1 MVITIPTVRYGTM
14 FAEGWGNMDFHES
27 PEQSEFRLTARKW
40 IDKTM
45 ESIPNPIA
53 NTQQEREV
61 NSRWWQEQLH
71 ASGWAGLSWPVEF
84 GGKGLTAT
92 EESIFNGE
100 AALVEAPM
108 PINLVGMNLAGPTI
122 MLHGSDKQKQ
132 IYLPKIL
139 SGEQIWCQGFSEPG
153 SGSDLAS
160 LSTKAVKVE
169 GGWKVNGQKV
179 WTSSGHLAQKCL
191 LLTRTDT
198 DAPKH
203 KGITYLLADTKDFDI
218 RPLVMVNKD
227 AEFNEMFITDTFVE
241 DADLLGSPGEG
252 WKYALSTLSFERGT
266 IGFNLQVW
274 ARRALDQLISIVN
287 ELGMAND
294 QVVLEQIGKFEADV
308 LAIRVGGIRSM
319 AAISSGA
326 APGPESSTLKLLW
339 ARTVKNI
346 NRYSIEIQS
355 INGVLSENSV
365 SSDVIHRYF
374 RSRGHSIE
382 GGSDEVMKS
391 IIAERVLGLP
401 RSR

>member
-1 MVITIPTVRYGTM
+1 
-14 FAEGWGNMDFHES
+14 MDFHES
-27 PEQSEFRLTARKW
+27 PEQMEFRLLARTW
-40 IDKTM
+40 IYKAM
-45 ESIPNPIA
+45 ESIPVPSA
-53 NTQQEREV
+53 DSQQERET
-61 NSRWWQEQLH
+61 NSRWWQERLH

-122 MLHGSDKQKQ
+122 MMHGNDKQKQ
-132 IYLPKIL
+132 KYLPKIL
-139 SGEQIWCQGFSEPG
+139 SGEQVWCQGFSEPG

-160 LSTKAVKVE
+160 LSTRAVKVD

-191 LLTRTDT
+191 LLTRTDL
-198 DAPKH
+198 DIPKH
-203 KGITYLLADTKDFDI
+203 KGISYLLADTKDFDI
-218 RPLVMVNKD
+218 RPLVMVNHD
-227 AEFNEMFITDTFVE
+227 AEFNEMFITDAFVE
-241 DADLLGSPGEG
+241 DSDLLGVPGEG

-274 ARRALDQLISIVN
+274 ARRALDQLILIVN
-287 ELGMAND
+287 DLGLSND
-294 QVVLEQIGKFEADV
+294 EAVLEQIGKFEADV

-319 AAISSGA
+319 SAVSSGA

-346 NRYSIEIQS
+346 NRYAIEIQS
-355 INGVLSENSV
+355 IEGVFNDNPV
-365 SSDVIHRYF
+365 ASDVIHRYF

-382 GGSDEVMKS
+382 GGSDEIMKS